1 MESVYLYKSFITNNN
16 CGWTGVVEKENLH
29 KEKSM
34 EIIYTHYDDCTPF
47 RYNVH
52 QLLLP
57 VTKSLQSTK
66 KINGTFSKWMQEPQE

>member
-1 MESVYLYKSFITNNN
+1 
-16 CGWTGVVEKENLH
+16 
-29 KEKSM
+29 M

-66 KINGTFSKWMQEPQE
+66 KINGTFSKWMQEPQEQVSILDTITLNGILEYYE